1 MTENIET
8 LLKESRVYRPTA
20 KTIAAAHI
28 KDYEKEYQK
37 SIADPEAFWSGMAK
51 ELDWFS
57 PWSTVLEWNYPWA
70 KWFVGAT
77 CNITYNCLDR
87 HVKTWRKNKVALIW
101 VGEDDRERI
110 FTYGELYRQVNRC
123 ANALK
128 KLGLNTGDRVTIYL
142 PKIPEQLIAMLACA
156 RIGVIHSVVYSG
168 FSAPALASRINDA
181 ESKLVITAD
190 VGFDRT
196 KVIPLKP
203 IVDEALKQCSSVERV
218 VVVRR
223 QPSSPLPTAPKE
235 LDWTDW
241 VKGEPAV
248 CEAKPLDSE

>member
-1 MTENIET
+1 M
-8 LLKESRVYRPTA
+8 
-20 KTIAAAHI
+20 
-28 KDYEKEYQK
+28 
-37 SIADPEAFWSGMAK
+37 
-51 ELDWFS
+51 ELPLGQMVRGS
-57 PWSTVLEWNYPWA
+57 P
-70 KWFVGAT
+70 

-110 FTYGELYRQVNRC
+110 FTYGELLARSIRC

-128 KLGLNTGDRVTIYL
+128 KLGLNRRPRHHLSPENSGTAHCHAGVRPHRGDPQR
-142 PKIPEQLIAMLACA
+142 
-156 RIGVIHSVVYSG
+156 GVFE

-223 QPSSPLPTAPKE
+223 QPSSPCQPLQE
-235 LDWTDW
+235 LDWADW

-248 CEAKPLDSE
+248 CEAKPLDSETPLYILYVRHDRKTQGGRTRPRRVHGRHLHDDKVRVRHER